1 MFQSFNNENI
11 MKSWT
16 YRKQQEIIDAIWTMD
31 MGAMDMRDDLR
42 VFLLWKG
49 VVRETITVDRMRS
62 WEKTPTTTVK
72 GKGLRGHENVN
83 DLGCKRQAVR
93 GHEGDGVRLC
103 GREKKII

>member
-1 MFQSFNNENI
+1 M
-11 MKSWT
+11 
-16 YRKQQEIIDAIWTMD
+16 
-31 MGAMDMRDDLR
+31 
-42 VFLLWKG
+42 
-49 VVRETITVDRMRS
+49 
-62 WEKTPTTTVK
+62 K